1 MCPCIYKCVSYYEI
15 FALLAFS
22 SSWQET
28 NHSKSNL
35 KSLILLWLKR
45 SKNISQDSQA
55 EGEKVSI
62 FLKRPWELAFPQ
74 IFRYNRDFP
83 EIFFFFP
90 QQTLWAEITLYLLA
104 ISPFE
109 MFSFSSESLHRK
121 YYLFILMLLNIYL
134 ICTDSSEW
142 ANSCSPNAVY
152 LKVRSQN
159 GGHKKT

>member
-83 EIFFFFP
+83 EIFFFFSP
-90 QQTLWAEITLYLLA
+90 ANTLSRNYIVFAGNFTLWNVQLFIRKPAQKVLFVHFNVTEYI
-104 ISPFE
+104 PD
-109 MFSFSSESLHRK
+109 LHRQ
-121 YYLFILMLLNIYL
+121 LWM
-134 ICTDSSEW
+134 S
-142 ANSCSPNAVY
+142 
-152 LKVRSQN
+152 
-159 GGHKKT
+159 